1 MNAEPRAYDVTPPPA
16 ASLAPVLTFSLKS
29 SASKII
35 VLFKLRVVVLLVLA
49 SVGGAL
55 LASGGHLSLSRLL
68 LLVVTGTLSSAG
80 ASAINQYLERAN
92 DGQMRR
98 TRQRPLVMGE
108 VVRPQTVLEV
118 SVTLI
123 ILALTIALPFSF
135 GLTFFLGAGAVIYV
149 GVYTMWLKPRTVL
162 NIVIGGV
169 AGSCAV
175 LSGGAA
181 GGNWADPGV
190 VALALLVFAWTPTH
204 FWSLAQAYRDDYARA
219 DVPMLPVIT
228 AARVSAWWIVLHTG
242 LTGFIALM
250 LSVRPGLGW
259 MYAVPTIVATV
270 WLGWHSI
277 RLVRQPDRSRALTLF
292 KVSNIYL
299 GIVLL
304 AIYIG
309 MLFVR

>member
-1 MNAEPRAYDVTPPPA
+1 MDAEPGAYNLPPA
-16 ASLAPVLTFSLKS
+16 TASLVPALTASLKTT
-29 SASKII
+29 AGKLI

-55 LASGGHLSLSRLL
+55 LASGGHLSLGRLI

-80 ASAINQYLERAN
+80 ASAINQYLERGS
-92 DGQMRR
+92 DGQMQR
-98 TRQRPLVMGE
+98 TRQRPLVIGE
-108 VVRPQTVLEV
+108 VARPQSVLEI

-123 ILALTIALPFSF
+123 ILAETIALPFVRA
-135 GLTFFLGAGAVIYV
+135 LAFFLGAGAVIYV
-149 GVYTMWLKPRTVL
+149 GVYTLWLKPRTVL
-162 NIVIGGV
+162 NIVIGGA

-181 GGNWADPGV
+181 GGNWAEPGV
-190 VALALLVFAWTPTH
+190 IALALLIFAWTPTH

-219 DVPMLPVIT
+219 DVPMLPAIT
-228 AARVSAWWIVLHTG
+228 SARVSAWWIVLHTG

-250 LSVRPGLGW
+250 LSACPALGW
-259 MYAVPTIVATV
+259 GYAVPTIAATL

-277 RLVRQPDRSRALTLF
+277 RLVHQPDRPRALTLF

-309 MLFVR
+309 MLF

>member
-1 MNAEPRAYDVTPPPA
+1 MDAEPRAYNLPPTTA
-16 ASLAPVLTFSLKS
+16 ASLAPALASSLKT
-29 SASKII
+29 AAGRIV

-55 LASGGHLSLSRLL
+55 LASGGHLPLSRLIVL
-68 LLVVTGTLSSAG
+68 IVTGTLSSAG
-80 ASAINQYLERAN
+80 ASAINQYLERAS
-92 DGQMRR
+92 DGQMQR
-98 TRQRPLVMGE
+98 TRQRPLAIGE
-108 VVRPQTVLEV
+108 VGRPQTVLEI
-118 SVTLI
+118 SVVLI
-123 ILALTIALPFSF
+123 ILAETIALPIDRA
-135 GLTFFLGAGAVIYV
+135 LAFFLGAGAIIYV
-149 GVYTMWLKPRTVL
+149 GVYTVWLKPRTVL
-162 NIVIGGV
+162 NIVIGGA

-190 VALALLVFAWTPTH
+190 IALALLVLAWTPTH

-219 DVPMLPVIT
+219 DVPMLPVIVN
-228 AARVSAWWIVLHTG
+228 ARSSAWWIALHTG

-250 LSVRPGLGW
+250 LSTRPALGW
-259 MYAVPTIVATV
+259 VYAVPTIAATV

-277 RLVRQPDRSRALTLF
+277 RLVQRPDRPRAFTLF

-309 MLFVR
+309 TLV

>member
-1 MNAEPRAYDVTPPPA
+1 V
-16 ASLAPVLTFSLKS
+16 SLGSL
-29 SASKII
+29 I
-35 VLFKLRVVVLLVLA
+35 VLI
-49 SVGGAL
+49 
-55 LASGGHLSLSRLL
+55 
-68 LLVVTGTLSSAG
+68 VTGTLSSAG
-80 ASAINQYLERAN
+80 ASAINQYLERAS
-92 DGQMRR
+92 DGQMQR
-98 TRQRPLVMGE
+98 TRQRPLAIGE

-118 SVTLI
+118 SVVLI
-123 ILALTIALPFSF
+123 ILAETIALPFDRA
-135 GLTFFLGAGAVIYV
+135 LALFLGAGAVIYV
-149 GVYTMWLKPRTVL
+149 GVYTVWLKPRTVL
-162 NIVIGGV
+162 NIVIGGA

-190 VALALLVFAWTPTH
+190 IALALLVFAWTPTH

-219 DVPMLPVIT
+219 DVPMLPVI
-228 AARVSAWWIVLHTG
+228 ANARASAWWIVLHTG

-250 LSVRPGLGW
+250 LSVRPALGW
-259 MYAVPTIVATV
+259 MYAIPTIAATV

-277 RLVRQPDRSRALTLF
+277 RLVQRPDRFRAFTLF

-309 MLFVR
+309 MLF

>member
-1 MNAEPRAYDVTPPPA
+1 MDAEPGAYNLPPA
-16 ASLAPVLTFSLKS
+16 TASLVPALTASLKTT
-29 SASKII
+29 AGKLI

-55 LASGGHLSLSRLL
+55 LASGGHLSLGRLI

-80 ASAINQYLERAN
+80 ASAINQYLERGS
-92 DGQMRR
+92 DGQMQR
-98 TRQRPLVMGE
+98 TRQRPLVIGE
-108 VVRPQTVLEV
+108 VARPQSVLEI

-123 ILALTIALPFSF
+123 ILAETIALPFDRA
-135 GLTFFLGAGAVIYV
+135 LAFFLGAGAVIYV
-149 GVYTMWLKPRTVL
+149 GVYTLWLKPRTVL
-162 NIVIGGV
+162 NIVIGGA

-181 GGNWADPGV
+181 GGNWAEPGV
-190 VALALLVFAWTPTH
+190 IALALLIFAWTPTH

-219 DVPMLPVIT
+219 DVPMLPAIT
-228 AARVSAWWIVLHTG
+228 SARVSAWWIVLHTG

-250 LSVRPGLGW
+250 LSACPALGW
-259 MYAVPTIVATV
+259 GYAVPTIAATL

-277 RLVRQPDRSRALTLF
+277 RLVHQPDRPRALTLF

-309 MLFVR
+309 MLF